1 MKIMEIE
8 GNRELSGT
16 IRISGAKN
24 ATVALIPAAI
34 LTDEEAT
41 ICNVPEITDTDALC
55 DILNELNVDVKRAS
69 ESIIINPK
77 NMINI
82 EIAEKFSKKLRASY
96 YFMGALLGKYKKA
109 VMYFP
114 GGCSIGARP
123 IDLHLKGFE
132 ALGATVKN
140 EKNKYIVEAQ
150 ELHGANIYLDIA
162 SVGATINIMLAA
174 VKAKGTT
181 VIDNAAKEPE
191 IVNVATFLN
200 NMGARI
206 SGAGT
211 STIKIEGVE
220 TLHRCFH
227 EVIPDRIEA
236 GTYIIIGALCGKNL
250 KIDNIIPDH
259 VDSLLSKLEE
269 IGTELEVGTDY
280 VIISKSDTYKSTT
293 IKTLVYPGFPTDLQ
307 QPFTVLLTQCN
318 GKSKVTE
325 TIWENR
331 FMHIP
336 YLNDL
341 GADITVKNQTAT
353 IIGPTKLTG
362 TSVVATDLRAGAA
375 MVAAGLLAEGTTTIT
390 NVEHILRG
398 YEQIVEKLTSVGAKI
413 KIREISVSYTHLT
426 LPTIA

>member
-1 MKIMEIE
+1 MKLMEIE
-8 GNRELSGT
+8 GGIELSGT
-16 IRISGAKN
+16 VRISGAKN

-41 ICNVPEITDTDALC
+41 ICNIPEITDTEALC
-55 DILNELNVDVKRAS
+55 DILEALNVDVKRAS
-69 ESIIINPK
+69 ESIVINPQ
-77 NMINI
+77 NMQNI
-82 EIAEKFSKKLRASY
+82 EITEKFSKKLRASY

-132 ALGATVKN
+132 ALGAKVTS
-140 EKNKYIVEAQ
+140 EKNKYIVEAE
-150 ELHGANIYLDIA
+150 ELKGANIYLDIA

-174 VKAKGTT
+174 VKAKGKT

-200 NMGARI
+200 NMGAKI
-206 SGAGT
+206 TGAGT
-211 STIKIEGVE
+211 STIKIEGVDY
-220 TLHRCFH
+220 LGKCFH

-236 GTYIIIGALCGKNL
+236 GTYIIIGALCGNPL
-250 KIDNIIPDH
+250 KIDNIIPEH
-259 VDSLLSKLEE
+259 VDALLSKLEE
-269 IGTELEVGTDY
+269 IGVDMQVGADY
-280 VIISKSDTYKSTT
+280 VIVTRSEKYKPTN
-293 IKTLVYPGFPTDLQ
+293 IKTAVYPGFATDLQ
-307 QPFTVLLTQCN
+307 QPFTVLLTQST

-336 YLNDL
+336 HLNEL
-341 GADITVKNQTAT
+341 GADIVVKNQTAT
-353 IIGPTKLTG
+353 IMGATELKG
-362 TSVVATDLRAGAA
+362 TTVVATDLRAGAA
-375 MVAAGLLAEGTTTIT
+375 MVAAGLKAEGKTTIT

-398 YEQIVEKLTSVGAKI
+398 YEHIVEKLTDVGAKI
-413 KIREISVSYTHLT
+413 EIKE
-426 LPTIA
+426 I

>member
-1 MKIMEIE
+1 MKIMQIE
-8 GNRELSGT
+8 GGRKLEGT

-41 ICNVPEITDTDALC
+41 ICNIPEITDTEALC
-55 DILNELNVDVKRAS
+55 DILKELKVDVKRAS
-69 ESIIINPK
+69 ESIVINPK
-77 NMINI
+77 DMENI
-82 EIAEKFSKKLRASY
+82 EIAEEFSKKLRASY

-132 ALGATVKN
+132 ALGAKVTN
-140 EKNKYIVEAQ
+140 EKNKYIVEAE
-150 ELHGANIYLDIA
+150 ELKGANIYLDIA

-174 VKAKGTT
+174 VRAKGKT

-200 NMGARI
+200 NMGAKI
-206 SGAGT
+206 TGAGT
-211 STIKIEGVE
+211 STIKIEGVDH
-220 TLHRCFH
+220 LHKCFH

-236 GTYIIIGALCGKNL
+236 GTYIIIGTLCGSPL
-250 KIDNIIPDH
+250 KVDNVIPEH
-259 VDSLLSKLEE
+259 IDSLLSKLEE
-269 IGTELEVGTDY
+269 MGVELEVGADY
-280 VIISKSDTYKSTT
+280 VLVSNSNEYRATN
-293 IKTLVYPGFPTDLQ
+293 IKTAVYPGFPTDLQ
-307 QPFTVLLTQCN
+307 QPFTVLQTQCS
-318 GKSKVTE
+318 GKSKITE

-336 YLNDL
+336 YLKDL
-341 GADITVKNQTAT
+341 GADIVVKNQTAT
-353 IIGPTKLTG
+353 VVGPTELKG
-362 TSVVATDLRAGAA
+362 TNVVATDLRAGAA
-375 MVAAGLLAEGTTTIT
+375 MVAAGLKATGTTTIT

-398 YEQIVEKLTSVGAKI
+398 YEQIVEKLTNVGAKI
-413 KIREISVSYTHLT
+413 TIKEI
-426 LPTIA
+426 

>member
-8 GNRELSGT
+8 GGRELSGT

-34 LTDEEAT
+34 LSDEEVT
-41 ICNVPEITDTDALC
+41 ICNIPEITDTTALC
-55 DILNELNVDVKRAS
+55 DILKELKVDVKRAS
-69 ESIIINPK
+69 ESIIINPR
-77 NMINI
+77 NMQNI
-82 EIAEKFSKKLRASY
+82 EIKEEYSKKLRASY

-109 VMYFP
+109 SMYFP

-132 ALGATVKN
+132 ALGATVTN
-140 EKNKYIVEAQ
+140 EKNKYTVEAK

-174 VKAKGTT
+174 IKAKGTT

-200 NMGARI
+200 NMGAKI
-206 SGAGT
+206 TGAGT
-211 STIKIEGVE
+211 STIKIVGVDY
-220 TLHRCFH
+220 LHQCFH

-236 GTYIIIGALCGKNL
+236 GTYLIIGSLCGNPL
-250 KIDNIIPDH
+250 KIDNIIPEH
-259 VDSLLSKLEE
+259 LESLTSKLEE
-269 IGTELEVGTDY
+269 MGVDLEIGRDY
-280 VIISKSDTYKSTT
+280 IIVSNYGKKRPTN
-293 IKTLVYPGFPTDLQ
+293 IKTAVYPGFPTDLQ
-307 QPFTVLLTQCN
+307 QPFTVLQTQCS
-318 GKSKVTE
+318 GKSKTTE

-336 YLNDL
+336 YLRDL

-353 IIGPTKLTG
+353 IIGPTPLKG
-362 TSVVATDLRAGAA
+362 TNVVATDLRAGAA
-375 MVAAGLLAEGTTTIT
+375 MVSAALVANGKTTIT

-398 YEQIVEKLTSVGAKI
+398 YENIVEKLSNVVAKI
-413 KIREISVSYTHLT
+413 TLKEI
-426 LPTIA
+426 

>member
-41 ICNVPEITDTDALC
+41 ICNIPEITDTEALC
-55 DILNELNVDVKRAS
+55 DILKELNVDVKRAS

-77 NMINI
+77 NMQNI
-82 EIAEKFSKKLRASY
+82 EIDEKFSKKLRASY

-109 VMYFP
+109 VLYFP

-132 ALGATVKN
+132 ALGATVTN
-140 EKNKYIVEAQ
+140 EKNKYIVEAK
-150 ELHGANIYLDIA
+150 ELKGANIYLDIA

-181 VIDNAAKEPE
+181 IIDNAAKEPE

-211 STIKIEGVE
+211 STIKIEGVDY
-220 TLHRCFH
+220 LHQCFH

-236 GTYIIIGALCGKNL
+236 GTYIIIGALCGKNI
-250 KIDNIIPDH
+250 KVDNIIPEH
-259 VDSLLSKLEE
+259 IDSLLSKLEE
-269 IGTELEVGTDY
+269 IGTDVEVGTDY
-280 VIISKSDTYKSTT
+280 VLISKADHYKPTN

-307 QPFTVLLTQCN
+307 QPFSVLLTQCE

-325 TIWENR
+325 TIFENR

-336 YLNDL
+336 YLKDL
-341 GADITVKNQTAT
+341 GADVTVKNQTAT
-353 IIGPTKLTG
+353 IIGPSKLKG
-362 TSVVATDLRAGAA
+362 TSVVATDLRAGAS
-375 MVAAGLLAEGTTTIT
+375 MVAAGLLAEGKTTIT
-390 NVEHILRG
+390 NAEHILRG
-398 YEQIVEKLTSVGAKI
+398 YEQIVEKLTGVGAKI
-413 KIREISVSYTHLT
+413 SIKEI
-426 LPTIA
+426 